1 MNASYDGLKAFTEG
15 QAVICFGDT
24 IMDAQMYYSN
34 PGHAKAMRVTRYM
47 ALRPH
52 KSDMIK
58 NAASIA
64 RVRDRMVKKNWT
76 AERAAVVSD
85 TPDVIAALVK
95 GFKKHEKTVDNSI
108 DQSIMSIVETY
119 AFDNPI
125 DMTAPTTPAVPTKT
139 ETPPPEQDP
148 ATKTEAVTETTSSG
162 NTSSGANPM
171 GMFKKKPDA
180 PEKSEVSETP
190 AAPEVKAKKSSVAT
204 EALDILKKSGKDAA
218 KTLLKET
225 DDA

>member
-125 DMTAPTTPAVPTKT
+125 DMTAPTTPAVPTKA
-139 ETPPPEQDP
+139 ETPTPEQAP
-148 ATKTEAVTETTSSG
+148 ATKAEAVTETTSSG
-162 NTSSGANPM
+162 DTSSGASPM

-180 PEKSEVSETP
+180 PEKTEVSEAP
-190 AAPEVKAKKSSVAT
+190 AAPEVKAKKSSVAM
-204 EALDILKKSGKDAA
+204 EALDILKKSGQYAA